1 MCRFFTPHPPERL
14 SRWPRRCYSA
24 EEQELSAPGST
35 QPPLRVGAGCG
46 VIAAE
51 AGMRR
56 RLAGAGAIVLAIVVL
71 AVGAS
76 FFIDEP
82 LRRYVES
89 QMNQRLDGYT
99 VRIGRL
105 DFHPLGFSI
114 DFENLLLTQNAHPDP
129 AVSRI

>member
-24 EEQELSAPGST
+24 EGQELSAPGST
-35 QPPLRVGAGCG
+35 QPPLRIGAGCR

-56 RLAGAGAIVLAIVVL
+56 RLAGAGAIVLAIGGL

-76 FFIDEP
+76 FFLDEP
-82 LRRYVES
+82 PRRYVES
-89 QMNQRLDGYT
+89 QMNPRLAGCT
-99 VRIGRL
+99 V
-105 DFHPLGFSI
+105 P
-114 DFENLLLTQNAHPDP
+114 
-129 AVSRI
+129 